1 MQGKFVNSKLWDGS
15 ESVGEMILP
24 RQTCFQ
30 DILPGIRAGHKQ
42 NRMSDLSFLVNADP
56 TVIDDIYEKYRQQPD
71 SVDVGWRKFFEGFEF
86 ARNLNGYAPQ
96 QAPEEME
103 SEFKV
108 INLIAAYRQ
117 RGHLF
122 TKTNP
127 VRRRRDYGGKLT
139 LENFGLSEKDL
150 DRVFQA
156 GTRVGLGPVPL
167 REIIRLLDETYCDSV
182 GVEWTFMRDPKVLD
196 WLQDRMESNR
206 NRRHFTLDAKRHTL
220 QMLTQAVVLEKFMH
234 QRFVGQKRFSLEG
247 LETFVP
253 AMDAIVDRGALLGIH
268 DFVIGMAH
276 RGRLNILTNV
286 LDKDYRHIFNEF
298 EGKQYTDAQF
308 SGDVKY
314 HLGHSVD
321 KKTKDGLPV
330 HLTVM
335 PNPSHLEAIN
345 PVVAGVCRAK
355 ADQRFGSDYHKVLPI
370 LVHGDSAIAGQ
381 GVGYELLQMSQVHAY
396 KTGGSLHIVL
406 NNQVGFTTNYIEARS
421 STYCTDVA
429 KTTLSPVFHVNG
441 DDVEAVIYTVELAL
455 EFRQEFQR
463 DVFIDILGYRKHGHN
478 EGDEPRFTQP
488 VLYKAIAAHND
499 PMQIYAKKLADEG
512 TIPAEDSKQIEKEFR
527 SRLDNDFRTA
537 KDVFETMAP
546 SSLKDY
552 WKDMRFSKSED
563 FEESPVTGVELKDL
577 KRVAT
582 AITKLPEDVHF
593 INKVERIFQ
602 DRRKMI
608 SEGRFDWAMGE
619 LLAYATLCDDGYNV
633 RLSGQDSK
641 RGTFSHRHAMVRV
654 EDSDSEYYPLHH
666 ISKKQGKFEIWNSI
680 LSEYAVMGY
689 EYGYAMASP
698 KSLVLWEAQFGDF
711 ANGAQIIID
720 QFIAGAEQKWRRE
733 NGLVLLLPH
742 GSEGQGPEH
751 TSCRVERYLEMCA
764 GTNMQ
769 VVAGT
774 SPANFF
780 HVLRRQLARPFRTP
794 LIVLTPKSPLRHP
807 LCVSPIEDFGP
818 GKKYQEV
825 LDDTWTTPKQVKR
838 VVFCMGKFYYD
849 LVKKQ
854 RDADRKDVALVRLEQ
869 IFPLPKKQIQ
879 TILDRYPKA
888 DFVWAQEEPE
898 NQGCWPFLH
907 RKFDQ
912 TSLKVVSRP
921 EFCTPSV
928 GFPELHDRELTE
940 LVERVFAN

>member
-1 MQGKFVNSKLWDGS
+1 
-15 ESVGEMILP
+15 
-24 RQTCFQ
+24 
-30 DILPGIRAGHKQ
+30 
-42 NRMSDLSFLVNADP
+42 MSDLSFLVNADP
-56 TVIDDIYEKYRQQPD
+56 QVIDDIYEKYRQQPD
-71 SVDVGWRKFFEGFEF
+71 SVDHGWRKFFEGFEF
-86 ARNLNGYAPQ
+86 ARTLNGHAPQ

-103 SEFKV
+103 KEFKV
-108 INLIAAYRQ
+108 VNLIAAYRQ

-127 VRRRRDYGGKLT
+127 VRKRRNYGGKLT
-139 LENFGLSEKDL
+139 LENFDLSEKDL
-150 DRVFQA
+150 DTVFQA
-156 GTRVGLGPVPL
+156 GTRVGLGPAPL

-182 GVEWTFMRDPKVLD
+182 GVEWIFMRDPKVLD
-196 WLQDRMESNR
+196 WLKDRMESNR
-206 NRRHFTLDAKRHTL
+206 NRRHFTHEAKRHTL

-253 AMDAIVDRGALLGIH
+253 AMDAIVERGALLGIH

-321 KKTKDGLPV
+321 KKTRAGLPV

-345 PVVAGVCRAK
+345 PVAAGVCRSK
-355 ADQRFGSDYHKVLPI
+355 ADLRFNGDYQKVLPI

-381 GVGYELLQMSQVHAY
+381 GVVYELLQMSHVDAY

-488 VLYKAIAAHND
+488 VLYKAIAAHPD
-499 PMQIYAKKLADEG
+499 PRQIYAKKLADEG
-512 TIPAEDSKQIEKEFR
+512 TIPVDDSKQIEKDFR
-527 SRLDNDFRTA
+527 TKLDNDFRTA
-537 KDVFETMAP
+537 KEVFETMAP

-552 WKDMRFSKSED
+552 WKDLRFARAED
-563 FEESPVTGVELKDL
+563 FEESPVTGVEIKTL
-577 KRVAT
+577 KRVAQ
-582 AITKLPEDVHF
+582 AITKLPEDVQF

-608 SEGRFDWAMGE
+608 TEGRFDWAMGE
-619 LLAYATLCDDGYNV
+619 LLAYGTLCDEGFHV

-654 EDSDSEYYPLHH
+654 EDSDNEYYPLQH
-666 ISKKQGKFEIWNSI
+666 ISKKQGTFEIWNSI

-720 QFIAGAEQKWRRE
+720 QFVAGAEQKWRRE

-807 LCVSPIEDFGP
+807 LCVSPIEEFGP
-818 GKKYQEV
+818 DKRYQEV

-838 VVFCMGKFYYD
+838 VVFCMGKFYFD

-879 TILDRYPKA
+879 AILDRYPKA
-888 DFVWAQEEPE
+888 EFVWAQEEPA
-898 NQGCWPFLH
+898 NQGCWPFLN

-912 TSLKVVSRP
+912 AKLRVISRD

-928 GFPELHDRELTE
+928 GFPELHDRELAE
-940 LVERVFAN
+940 LVNKVFAN